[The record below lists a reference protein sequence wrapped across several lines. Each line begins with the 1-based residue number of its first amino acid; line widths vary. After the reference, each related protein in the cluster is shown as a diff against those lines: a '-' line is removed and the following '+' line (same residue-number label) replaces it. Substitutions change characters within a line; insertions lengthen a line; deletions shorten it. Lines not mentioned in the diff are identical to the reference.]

1 MGMGIPITMHTSNS
15 NTLMEDHSSAHLG
28 AERTLAQ
35 LQQAFYWLS
44 MRKDVNTWYKER
56 LDCAESKGPHGELR
70 KGVRRCTPLSGSNR
84 YT

>member
-15 NTLMEDHSSAHLG
+15 NTLMEDHCSAHLG

-44 MRKDVNTWYKER
+44 MRKDVNT
-56 LDCAESKGPHGELR
+56 
-70 KGVRRCTPLSGSNR
+70 
-84 YT
+84 